1 MVSSYL
7 SNPIL
12 LGLFLVV
19 GLVLLVKGADWLV
32 DGASKLA
39 KRLGVTDLVIGLTIV
54 AFGTSMPEFVVNMVS
69 VADGATDLAITNIL
83 GSNIINTLVIL
94 GCSALVCPLVA
105 QRSTNRLV
113 YAPTDSRLNFTSR
126 YYAPILREELK
137 ELFALGDQVLE
148 KRLAK
153 MNRFEQAMNGNLLVE
168 CCVSADKQFVALQ
181 LKHFEQIDY
190 QPISEVRFLQGD
202 AAKHAAIVFDL

>member
-1 MVSSYL
+1 ME
-7 SNPIL
+7 NQPQ
-12 LGLFLVV
+12 GL
-19 GLVLLVKGADWLV
+19 KD
-32 DGASKLA
+32 
-39 KRLGVTDLVIGLTIV
+39 
-54 AFGTSMPEFVVNMVS
+54 S
-69 VADGATDLAITNIL
+69 VALQSYITRKTTFFGLI
-83 GSNIINTLVIL
+83 
-94 GCSALVCPLVA
+94 
-105 QRSTNRLV
+105 NRLV
-113 YAPTDSRLNFTSR
+113 YSPTDSRLNFTSR

-190 QPISEVRFLQGD
+190 QPISDVRFLQGESAMQ
-202 AAKHAAIVFDL
+202 AAKVFSL

>member
-1 MVSSYL
+1 MENQPQGLEESVALQSYITRKSSFF
-7 SNPIL
+7 
-12 LGLFLVV
+12 GLF
-19 GLVLLVKGADWLV
+19 
-32 DGASKLA
+32 
-39 KRLGVTDLVIGLTIV
+39 
-54 AFGTSMPEFVVNMVS
+54 
-69 VADGATDLAITNIL
+69 
-83 GSNIINTLVIL
+83 
-94 GCSALVCPLVA
+94 
-105 QRSTNRLV
+105 NRLV
-113 YAPTDSRLNFTSR
+113 YAPTGSRLNFTSR
-126 YYAPILREELK
+126 YFAPILREELK

>member
-1 MVSSYL
+1 ME
-7 SNPIL
+7 NQPQ
-12 LGLFLVV
+12 GL
-19 GLVLLVKGADWLV
+19 
-32 DGASKLA
+32 
-39 KRLGVTDLVIGLTIV
+39 
-54 AFGTSMPEFVVNMVS
+54 EES
-69 VADGATDLAITNIL
+69 VALQSYIT
-83 GSNIINTLVIL
+83 
-94 GCSALVCPLVA
+94 
-105 QRSTNRLV
+105 RKSTFFGLINRLV
-113 YAPTDSRLNFTSR
+113 YTPTDSRLNFTSR